1 MIEILW
7 ATDSSLFLLFL
18 SPGSDWSATWRFYL
32 FSQEG
37 LSDGTE
43 PSRVCQGQTG
53 RTGTHLWSHVGAA
66 AAADMRVSR
75 LLGLRSMC
83 LDWHSTFRYLMQR
96 HFSVFPTCVTAL
108 LTFIKM
114 LTCLNKC
121 KQKLKERKKCFCTGA
136 CVCCVSDFVISLRS
150 RSYVEPVDTF
160 NKTTNH
166 LWGKNLCC
174 GCDREPH
181 TLICGSFSLWERCQT
196 VSPWVWSVMCSVQSS
211 YFTVFV

>member
-1 MIEILW
+1 MALNRAEYAKVKLGE
-7 ATDSSLFLLFL
+7 L
-18 SPGSDWSATWRFYL
+18 
-32 FSQEG
+32 
-37 LSDGTE
+37 
-43 PSRVCQGQTG
+43 G
-53 RTGTHLWSHVGAA
+53 RTCEVMLEQQQQQTW
-66 AAADMRVSR
+66 VSR
-75 LLGLRSMC
+75 LLGLRSVC

-150 RSYVEPVDTF
+150 RSYVETVDTF
-160 NKTTNH
+160 NKTMNH

-174 GCDREPH
+174 GREPH
-181 TLICGSFSLWERCQT
+181 TLICGSSSLWERCQT
-196 VSPWVWSVMCSVQSS
+196 VSPWVWSVMCSVHSS